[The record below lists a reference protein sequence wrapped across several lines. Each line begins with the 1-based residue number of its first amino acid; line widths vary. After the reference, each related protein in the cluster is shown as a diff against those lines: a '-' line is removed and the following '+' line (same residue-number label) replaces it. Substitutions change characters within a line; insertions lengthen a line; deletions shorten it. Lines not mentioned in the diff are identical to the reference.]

1 MVNGQFGITGIG
13 VLNVLSPCGIIC
25 AEQIAVSGNSI
36 MNNFMLYTALL
47 VLSFLIGWKIWPA
60 NESA

>member
-47 VLSFLIGWKIWPA
+47 VLSFLIG
-60 NESA
+60 